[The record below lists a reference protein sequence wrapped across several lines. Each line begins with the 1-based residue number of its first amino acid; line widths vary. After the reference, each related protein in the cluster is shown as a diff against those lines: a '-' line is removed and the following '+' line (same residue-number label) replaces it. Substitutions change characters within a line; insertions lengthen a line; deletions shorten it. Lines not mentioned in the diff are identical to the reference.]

1 MNEKTTMKH
10 IAYLYILEGMS
21 DWEPG
26 LVIAELNSGRFFKEK
41 GKNMPVKT
49 VGLTKNTVTT
59 MGGLALTPHVALDE
73 LNGDEMAV
81 FILPGATSWLEEK
94 QAEVLEKTKTFLENG
109 VLVAAI
115 CGATEAMANAGML
128 NHRPHTSNS
137 LDYLKMRFPESY
149 CGEAYYVQDPAVTDD
164 NLITANFSSPHDFA
178 RHILKKL
185 DVFSNEVLEAWYQQ
199 FVTHDPK
206 YTFALMQAL
215 QSE

>member
-1 MNEKTTMKH
+1 MKDN
-10 IAYLYILEGMS
+10 AFLYILDGMS
-21 DWEPG
+21 DWEPA

-41 GKNMPVKT
+41 GKNIPVIT
-49 VGLTKNTVTT
+49 VGLTKEPVTT
-59 MGGLALTPHVALDE
+59 MGGLALTPNITLDE
-73 LNGDEMAV
+73 LNEDEIAV

-94 QAEVLEKTKTFLENG
+94 QAIVLEKTQTFLENG

-128 NHRPHTSNS
+128 DHRPHTSNS
-137 LDYLKMRFPESY
+137 LDYLKMMFPDSY
-149 CGEAYYVQDPAVTDD
+149 QGEVHYVQEPAVTDG

-178 RHILKKL
+178 QHILKKL
-185 DVFSNEVLEAWYQQ
+185 DVFSEEALEAWYQQ

-215 QSE
+215 PSR